1 MRNGLMRS
9 RRGKRKAVSAPGCDD
24 APVIE
29 IKRLADD
36 WLAVPKPLTLIMPY
50 YENPLTLAA
59 HLERW
64 HGWSSAARAHI
75 KAFIVDDGSPVNPA
89 ESVLKTVDCPIPVRL
104 FRIDVDVRWNW
115 LAARNL
121 AFHLADDA
129 WNVVTDIDHI
139 IPPET
144 AEALIWGDHNPRAI
158 YRFSRQE
165 HTGED
170 IAPHPNSW
178 FLTREMYWR
187 IGGHDEALS
196 GHYGTDGEYRRR
208 AAKTAPIR
216 IMTDKLI
223 REEFVGDSST
233 TRYLRKQP
241 QDRAVASIVAA
252 RGKDWKPKV
261 LSFPWH
267 EVVL

>member
-1 MRNGLMRS
+1 MRNGLMRT
-9 RRGKRKAVSAPGCDD
+9 RRATRRPVSAPGCDD
-24 APVIE
+24 APVVDVGF
-29 IKRLADD
+29 RNSP
-36 WLAVPKPLTLIMPY
+36 WPFTLIMPY
-50 YENPLTLAA
+50 YDNPETLAA
-59 HLERW
+59 HIIRW
-64 HGWSSAARAHI
+64 GDWPETLRENI
-75 KAFIVDDGSPVNPA
+75 QGIIVDDGSPQSPA
-89 ESVLKTVDCPIPVRL
+89 ETVLKGAALPFPIRL

-121 AFHLADDA
+121 AFFMAERGWCA
-129 WNVVTDIDHI
+129 VTDIDHI
-139 IPPET
+139 MPPET
-144 AEALIWGDHNPRAI
+144 AHRLVWGAFKHDTI
-158 YRFSRQE
+158 YRFSRRE
-165 HTGED
+165 ATGED

-178 FLTREMYWR
+178 FMTREMYWR

-196 GHYGTDGEYRRR
+196 GYYGTDGEYRRR

-216 IMTDKLI
+216 IMADRLI
-223 REEFVGDSST
+223 REEFVRDSST

-252 RGKDWKPKV
+252 RGKDWTPKV